1 MQPLVHHPMTH
12 CPPCRRLKQH
22 PTKLEEFCAWYAVF
36 QETRRQQ
43 TGAAASCAAVMDMHE
58 MYQTLGGRPA
68 PDLQEH
74 IDELREEV
82 AGFPKVQQSCQNRPG
97 QQGLCNCV
105 PPGHGQ

>member
-1 MQPLVHHPMTH
+1 MTH
-12 CPPCRRLKQH
+12 GPPCRRLKHH

-43 TGAAASCAAVMDMHE
+43 TAAAASCAAVMDLHE
-58 MYQTLGGRPA
+58 MYQALGGRPA

-82 AGFPKVQQSCQNRPG
+82 AGFPKVRHRCIWPFSRDCAIVSPW
-97 QQGLCNCV
+97 
-105 PPGHGQ
+105 HGQS